1 MIKSDIIKNPARTGS
16 TGLLDTP
23 GWVYTGTSAE
33 PHDMSSRG
41 EGVFAHDAATLFP
54 HVQQPKETLVPD
66 MRVRAKSLQSLVS
79 DSLRPYGLRLQIL
92 LSVGFSRQEYWRGLP
107 FPPPEDLP
115 DPGIEAMSLMSPAL
129 AGGFFTI
136 RATWEVPDTH
146 HRISTAYCYE
156 LRY

>member
-1 MIKSDIIKNPARTGS
+1 MIKSDIIKNRARTGS

-79 DSLRPYGLRLQIL
+79 DSLRLL
-92 LSVGFSRQEYWRGLP
+92 LSTDRPPLCENNPSTCLQANTVSPQLSLLLFNEAASPIRRPYSLALLP
-107 FPPPEDLP
+107 QITDKTLCLN
-115 DPGIEAMSLMSPAL
+115 GIAFHTL
-129 AGGFFTI
+129 
-136 RATWEVPDTH
+136 
-146 HRISTAYCYE
+146 
-156 LRY
+156 